1 MHYLLAVLYFNTIK
15 PPPRTTLKP
24 RKGRGFLQ
32 NGQTLQAMT
41 HPYCVLDLIAMR
53 FGSIISIINQ
63 GNKMLE
69 KIIKKVAVYEYVDGG
84 EMSCMAGV
92 QFVTDYNR
100 TDADTM
106 RVSEWM
112 DVEFTKRI
120 ESNIQ
125 ERLDL
130 INISTT
136 KCYDELSLIGSKLT
150 ELRKQR
156 KELNLLSGEVL

>member
-1 MHYLLAVLYFNTIK
+1 M
-15 PPPRTTLKP
+15 
-24 RKGRGFLQ
+24 
-32 NGQTLQAMT
+32 
-41 HPYCVLDLIAMR
+41 
-53 FGSIISIINQ
+53 S
-63 GNKMLE
+63 E
-69 KIIKKVAVYEYVDGG
+69 KIIKKIAVFEYVAGG

-130 INISTT
+130 INESTS
-136 KCYDELSLIGSKLT
+136 KCYDEIGLIKAKLT
-150 ELRKQR
+150 ELRKQK
-156 KELNLLSGEVL
+156 KELNLLRGDAL

>member
-1 MHYLLAVLYFNTIK
+1 M
-15 PPPRTTLKP
+15 
-24 RKGRGFLQ
+24 
-32 NGQTLQAMT
+32 
-41 HPYCVLDLIAMR
+41 
-53 FGSIISIINQ
+53 S
-63 GNKMLE
+63 E
-69 KIIKKVAVYEYVDGG
+69 KIIKKIAVFEYVADGA
-84 EMSCMAGV
+84 MSCMAGV

-130 INISTT
+130 INESTS
-136 KCYDELSLIGSKLT
+136 KCYDELGLIKAKLT

-156 KELNLLSGEVL
+156 KELNMLSGEVL

>member
-1 MHYLLAVLYFNTIK
+1 M
-15 PPPRTTLKP
+15 
-24 RKGRGFLQ
+24 
-32 NGQTLQAMT
+32 
-41 HPYCVLDLIAMR
+41 
-53 FGSIISIINQ
+53 S
-63 GNKMLE
+63 E
-69 KIIKKVAVYEYVDGG
+69 KIIKKVAVYEYVAGG
-84 EMSCMAGV
+84 AMTCVAGV

-130 INISTT
+130 INESTN
-136 KCYDELSLIGSKLT
+136 KCYDDIGLILK

-156 KELNLLSGEVL
+156 KELNILSGDVS

>member
-1 MHYLLAVLYFNTIK
+1 M
-15 PPPRTTLKP
+15 
-24 RKGRGFLQ
+24 
-32 NGQTLQAMT
+32 
-41 HPYCVLDLIAMR
+41 
-53 FGSIISIINQ
+53 S
-63 GNKMLE
+63 E
-69 KIIKKVAVYEYVDGG
+69 KIIKKVAVYEYVQGG

-112 DVEFTKRI
+112 DVEFTKRQ

-125 ERLDL
+125 ERLEL
-130 INISTT
+130 IDQSTR
-136 KCYDELSLIGSKLT
+136 KCFEEAALIKAKLT

>member
-1 MHYLLAVLYFNTIK
+1 
-15 PPPRTTLKP
+15 
-24 RKGRGFLQ
+24 
-32 NGQTLQAMT
+32 
-41 HPYCVLDLIAMR
+41 
-53 FGSIISIINQ
+53 
-63 GNKMLE
+63 MLE
-69 KIIKKVAVYEYVDGG
+69 KIIKKVAVYEYVAGG
-84 EMSCMAGV
+84 AMNCVAGM

-100 TDADTM
+100 TDAYTM

-130 INISTT
+130 IDESTS
-136 KCYDELSLIGSKLT
+136 KCYDELGLIKAKLT
-150 ELRKQR
+150 ELRKQK

>member
-1 MHYLLAVLYFNTIK
+1 M
-15 PPPRTTLKP
+15 
-24 RKGRGFLQ
+24 
-32 NGQTLQAMT
+32 
-41 HPYCVLDLIAMR
+41 
-53 FGSIISIINQ
+53 S
-63 GNKMLE
+63 E
-69 KIIKKVAVYEYVDGG
+69 KIIKKVAVFEYVAGG

-100 TDADTM
+100 TDSDTM

-130 INISTT
+130 IDESTN
-136 KCYDELSLIGSKLT
+136 KCYDEIGLIETKLT
-150 ELRKQR
+150 ELRKQK
-156 KELNLLSGEVL
+156 KELNLLSEVS

>member
-1 MHYLLAVLYFNTIK
+1 M
-15 PPPRTTLKP
+15 
-24 RKGRGFLQ
+24 
-32 NGQTLQAMT
+32 
-41 HPYCVLDLIAMR
+41 
-53 FGSIISIINQ
+53 S
-63 GNKMLE
+63 E
-69 KIIKKVAVYEYVDGG
+69 KIIKKIAVFEYVAGG
-84 EMSCMAGV
+84 DMSCMAGV

-130 INISTT
+130 IDESTS
-136 KCYDELSLIGSKLT
+136 KCYDELGLIKAKLT